1 MVVGWTPTSLAMRRQ
16 LQCVASAGF
25 SSRVLRTISASSSGV
40 ILRGRPERG
49 RSSSSSSTPPA
60 SYRSSH
66 CVTVGLDTPTSRQ
79 IADPDRPSA
88 EQRTMLALSTT
99 RCGVVRLFTN
109 RSKRLRSPRRN
120 RILRTRSPMR
130 GIYRMYLLGKRFPL
144 HYTSLRQG
152 GSFGVNSMNF
162 SSTVSSSSIISNQI
176 RTVPAPNMCSSDFA
190 IRSQSASG
198 IVSNFSGPAAIP
210 FLPTY
215 VRHGT
220 HKELE

>member
-120 RILRTRSPMR
+120 RILRTGSPMR
-130 GIYRMYLLGKRFPL
+130 GIYRMYLLGKRFLL
-144 HYTSLRQG
+144 HYTRAWVGIQVPEHPLPQQRGLLSWLRSGAIRNRYSEMNRLVRRSLRG
-152 GSFGVNSMNF
+152 RF
-162 SSTVSSSSIISNQI
+162 
-176 RTVPAPNMCSSDFA
+176 RTGRPWL
-190 IRSQSASG
+190 QS
-198 IVSNFSGPAAIP
+198 
-210 FLPTY
+210 
-215 VRHGT
+215 
-220 HKELE
+220 

>member
-88 EQRTMLALSTT
+88 EQRTILALSTT

-120 RILRTRSPMR
+120 RILRTGSHMR
-130 GIYRMYLLGKRFPL
+130 GIYRMYLLGKRFLL
-144 HYTSLRQG
+144 HYTRLQPG
-152 GSFGVNSMNF
+152 GL
-162 SSTVSSSSIISNQI
+162 
-176 RTVPAPNMCSSDFA
+176 
-190 IRSQSASG
+190 
-198 IVSNFSGPAAIP
+198 IVSADPTLLRVDMGTGGGLIPLPQWAIDIWEIGRQLGVCAAGNSDRY
-210 FLPTY
+210 L
-215 VRHGT
+215 
-220 HKELE
+220 

>member
-16 LQCVASAGF
+16 LQCVASVGF

-120 RILRTRSPMR
+120 RILRTGSPMR
-130 GIYRMYLLGKRFPL
+130 GIYRMYLLCKRFLL
-144 HYTSLRQG
+144 HYTSLLLPRPG
-152 GSFGVNSMNF
+152 TTPERRTASPLRAVHRMRGCF
-162 SSTVSSSSIISNQI
+162 SRRVRVWRRGRGI
-176 RTVPAPNMCSSDFA
+176 RA
-190 IRSQSASG
+190 
-198 IVSNFSGPAAIP
+198 
-210 FLPTY
+210 
-215 VRHGT
+215 H
-220 HKELE
+220 